1 MQEAETQQFEA
12 FAQARRPVLVKLA
25 RRLCAGGGIDSEDLV
40 QETLERAYRNFD
52 RLAGEPEAAVSV
64 WLSKTLSNRFLDH
77 CRRRRTEVLGIPALR
92 VVQDNEVTVDP
103 EPLERWKRVS
113 PEAFQR
119 AIARL
124 REPWRQVYE
133 LHRAGLRYRPI
144 SQQLRV
150 PEGTVGRWLSE
161 ARQMLRELLEPDVL
175 PPGAPAPERG
185 RAER

>member
-1 MQEAETQQFEA
+1 MDEGYQRQFEA

-52 RLAGEPEAAVSV
+52 RLVGEPEAAVSV

-77 CRRRRTEVLGIPALR
+77 CRRRRTEVMGVPALR
-92 VVQDNEVTVDP
+92 VVQNQEVSADP

-113 PEAFQR
+113 PEAFQG
-119 AIARL
+119 AISRL
-124 REPWRQVYE
+124 REPYRQVYE
-133 LHRAGLRYRPI
+133 LHRSGLRYRPI

-161 ARQMLRELLEPDVL
+161 ARQMLRELLDSDVL

>member
-1 MQEAETQQFEA
+1 MDGVYQQQFEA
-12 FAQARRPVLVKLA
+12 FAQARRPVLVRLA

-40 QETLERAYRNFD
+40 QETLERAFRNFD

-64 WLSKTLSNRFLDH
+64 WMSKTLSHRFLDH

-92 VVQDNEVTVDP
+92 VVQNQEVSADP

-119 AIARL
+119 AISRL
-124 REPWRQVYE
+124 REPWRQVYT
-133 LHRAGLRYRPI
+133 LHASGLRYRPI
-144 SQQLRV
+144 SQQLGV

-161 ARQMLRELLEPDVL
+161 ARQMLRELLEPEV
-175 PPGAPAPERG
+175 PSAGAPAPERG
-185 RAER
+185 RAEQ